1 MKKFFL
7 LIVIVSLAF
16 VGKGQDSNTLVNRGN
31 QYYQQ
36 SQFDV
41 AEIMY
46 RKALKDNNKNFAAQ
60 FNLANSLQ
68 KQKKYEDAINVME
81 RLADETNEPSLK
93 SSVYYNEGVA
103 YTKSK
108 DLEKSIEYYKKAL
121 IYNPNDKEAREN
133 LQKALLELKQQQ
145 QQKKNQQNQNKK
157 QQKMNDKDAEQKLK
171 MLEQK
176 EKDLQQRLQNQTK
189 QKGNGQREDW

>member
-1 MKKFFL
+1 MKRFIA
-7 LIVIVSLAF
+7 LILILPLASAINA
-16 VGKGQDSNTLVNRGN
+16 QDSNTLVNRGN
-31 QYYQQ
+31 QFYQQ

-68 KQKKYEDAINVME
+68 MQKKYEDAINVLE
-81 RLADETNEPSLK
+81 RLADNTNEASLK

-108 DLEKSIEYYKKAL
+108 ELEKSIEYYKKAL
-121 IYNPNDKEAREN
+121 VYNP
-133 LQKALLELKQQQ
+133 
-145 QQKKNQQNQNKK
+145 
-157 QQKMNDKDAEQKLK
+157 
-171 MLEQK
+171 
-176 EKDLQQRLQNQTK
+176 
-189 QKGNGQREDW
+189 

>member
-1 MKKFFL
+1 MKKFIVFIL
-7 LIVIVSLAF
+7 ILIVASKTNA
-16 VGKGQDSNTLVNRGN
+16 QDSNALVNRGN

-46 RKALKDNNKNFAAQ
+46 RKALKENTKNFAAQ

-68 KQKKYEDAINVME
+68 MQRKYEDAINIME
-81 RLADETNEPSLK
+81 RLVENTNDASLK
-93 SSVYYNEGVA
+93 SEVYYNEGVA

-121 IYNPNDKEAREN
+121 IYNQNDKQAREN

-176 EKDLQQRLQNQTK
+176 ERDLQQRLQNQNK

>member
-1 MKKFFL
+1 MKK
-7 LIVIVSLAF
+7 LIVFMLLLSSVSVLHS
-16 VGKGQDSNTLVNRGN
+16 QDSNTLINRGN

-36 SQFDV
+36 SQYDV

-46 RKALKDNNKNFAAQ
+46 RKAVKENGKNFAAQ

-68 KQKKYEDAINVME
+68 MQKKYEEAIQVLE
-81 RLADETNEPSLK
+81 RLSDDTNDPSLK
-93 SSVYYNEGVA
+93 SSVFYNEGVA

-121 IYNPNDKEAREN
+121 IFNPSDKEAREN

-145 QQKKNQQNQNKK
+145 QQKKNKENQNKK
-157 QQKMNDKDAEQKLK
+157 QQKMDDKDAEQKLK

-176 EKDLQQRLQNQTK
+176 EKNLQQRLQNQTK
-189 QKGNGQREDW
+189 QNGGGQREDW

>member
-1 MKKFFL
+1 MNRFIL
-7 LIVIVSLAF
+7 LILILPLASAINA
-16 VGKGQDSNTLVNRGN
+16 QDSNTLVNRGN

-68 KQKKYEDAINVME
+68 MQKKYEDAINVLE
-81 RLADETNEPSLK
+81 RLADNTNEASLK

-121 IYNPNDKEAREN
+121 VYNPTDKEAREN

-157 QQKMNDKDAEQKLK
+157 QQKMDDKDAQQKLK

-176 EKDLQQRLQNQTK
+176 EKELQQRLQNQNK

>member
-1 MKKFFL
+1 MKRWIV
-7 LIVIVSLAF
+7 LILILEFTSAIYA
-16 VGKGQDSNTLVNRGN
+16 QDSNTLVNRGN

-68 KQKKYEDAINVME
+68 MQKKYEDAINILE
-81 RLADETNEPSLK
+81 KLADNTNESSLK

-108 DLEKSIEYYKKAL
+108 DLEKSIDYYKKAL
-121 IYNPNDKEAREN
+121 VYNPSDKDAREN
-133 LQKALLELKQQQ
+133 LQKALLELKQKQQ
-145 QQKKNQQNQNKK
+145 QQKNQQNKK

-176 EKDLQQRLQNQTK
+176 EKDLQQRLQNQNK
-189 QKGNGQREDW
+189 QKGNGQQEDW

>member
-1 MKKFFL
+1 MKKIVL
-7 LIVIVSLAF
+7 IIVILHTVSDMYA
-16 VGKGQDSNTLVNRGN
+16 QDSNSLVNRGN

-46 RKALKDNNKNFAAQ
+46 RKALKDNSKSFAAQ

-68 KQKKYEDAINVME
+68 KQKKYDDAINILE

-121 IYNPNDKEAREN
+121 IYNPSDKEAREN
-133 LQKALLELKQQQ
+133 LQKALLEQKQQQ

-176 EKDLQQRLQNQTK
+176 EKDLQQRLQNQNK

>member
-1 MKKFFL
+1 MKKFIIIV
-7 LIVIVSLAF
+7 LILNSGSDIYA
-16 VGKGQDSNTLVNRGN
+16 QDSNSLVNRGN

-46 RKALKDNNKNFAAQ
+46 RKALKDNSKNFAAQ

-68 KQKKYEDAINVME
+68 KQKKYEDAINILE
-81 RLADETNEPSLK
+81 RLADETNDQPLK

-121 IYNPNDKEAREN
+121 IYNQADKEAREN

-145 QQKKNQQNQNKK
+145 QQKKNQQSQNKK

-176 EKDLQQRLQNQTK
+176 EKDLQQRLQNQNK